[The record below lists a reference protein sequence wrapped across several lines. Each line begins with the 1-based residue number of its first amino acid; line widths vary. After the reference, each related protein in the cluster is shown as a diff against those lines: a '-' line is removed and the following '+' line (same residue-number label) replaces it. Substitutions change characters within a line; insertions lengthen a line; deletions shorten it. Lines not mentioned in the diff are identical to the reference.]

1 MNNLI
6 KHETN
11 IHIQIQDLEEKV
23 DLLKNEKM
31 DLQNQI
37 ISKNNLIDDLNKDN
51 VTLIKQMEDYNN
63 ILNHESSKDNFIK
76 DLQSK
81 LANEIKN
88 GEEF

>member
-63 ILNHESSKDNFIK
+63 ILNHESS
-76 DLQSK
+76 
-81 LANEIKN
+81 
-88 GEEF
+88 

>member
-37 ISKNNLIDDLNKDN
+37 ISKNNLIDD
-51 VTLIKQMEDYNN
+51 
-63 ILNHESSKDNFIK
+63 
-76 DLQSK
+76 
-81 LANEIKN
+81 
-88 GEEF
+88 